1 MKCARGSAVIEPE
14 LETIIYG
21 ADRTTGIVAVEYG
34 ADGVTVYR
42 RTAQGVVAEQ
52 REFRP
57 WLVADQQRELPNA
70 EWTPLAGGGYAFLA
84 EFARW
89 PEMQTAMELL
99 SADGIEH
106 FAYSDPV
113 RQYLLRSGT
122 TLLKGMVPADLN
134 RLQLDIE
141 TTSLSPQAEWAR
153 IILVAFGDRSGAET
167 IEGDEREM
175 LRRLAQVIRER
186 DPDVI
191 EGHNIFG
198 FDLPYLAARAGALAV
213 TLDWGRDGSPLRFG
227 RRRRAAMGG
236 RTRPFVPAHVRGRHI
251 VDTLLAV
258 QRFDAQA
265 AEMESYGLKE
275 VSQQLG
281 IAEPGRIVVNQVDI
295 AGEYARDPERVR
307 EYARQDVLETGSL
320 AEHVMDTDFYLTQM
334 VPDSYQ
340 NVAVSGTGEKINSLL
355 VREYLRRGAALPK
368 PQPAK
373 SFPGGYVE
381 VRRVG
386 VISPVVKVDVE
397 SLYPSIM
404 LTEGIAP
411 RADTLGIFLPMLKEL
426 TARRFQAKA
435 RARAETGPEGIRWE
449 GIQSSFKVLINSFYG
464 YLGSG
469 FLFNDFEAAERVTR
483 RGQQL
488 IREIADRIERTGGEV
503 IEIDTD
509 GVYFRP
515 PEAVGDEQAELS
527 YVEELGAALP
537 KGIRLA
543 HDGRYRAMVSLK
555 QKNYACI
562 GYDGRKVLR
571 GAALRSR
578 ADEPFGREF
587 LLEAVELMLAGDLAR
602 LSERY
607 RELSEAILRGAIPIG
622 KLARKERVTEKT
634 FSSPG
639 KKRSAA
645 VVGETA
651 VGDFMTVYQ
660 RSNGSLARVEN
671 YVNDEDRAYYAD
683 KLYKFAL
690 RLADAVGADFDRLF
704 PPPSL
709 ARARQ
714 ESAGQRSLGIE

>member
-1 MKCARGSAVIEPE
+1 MA
-14 LETIIYG
+14 
-21 ADRTTGIVAVEYG
+21 
-34 ADGVTVYR
+34 
-42 RTAQGVVAEQ
+42 
-52 REFRP
+52 
-57 WLVADQQRELPNA
+57 
-70 EWTPLAGGGYAFLA
+70 
-84 EFARW
+84 
-89 PEMQTAMELL
+89 
-99 SADGIEH
+99 
-106 FAYSDPV
+106 
-113 RQYLLRSGT
+113 
-122 TLLKGMVPADLN
+122 PADLN

-141 TTSLSPQAEWAR
+141 TTSLSPQAEGAR
-153 IILVAFGDRSGAET
+153 IILIALGDRSGAET

-175 LRRLAQVIRER
+175 LRRLGEVIRER

-191 EGHNIFG
+191 EGHNVFG
-198 FDLPYLAARAGALAV
+198 FDLPYLAARAGALGV

-236 RTRPFVPAHVRGRHI
+236 RTRPFAPAYVRGRHI

-258 QRFDAQA
+258 QRFDAHS

-281 IAEPGRIVVNQVDI
+281 IAEPGRIVVNQADI
-295 AGEYARDPERVR
+295 AGEYSRDPQRVR
-307 EYARQDVLETGSL
+307 EYARQDVLETRSL

-334 VPDSYQ
+334 APDSYQ

-435 RARAETGPEGIRWE
+435 RARAETGPEGVRWE

-515 PEAVGDEQAELS
+515 PETVGDEQAELS

-587 LLEAVELMLAGDLAR
+587 MLEAVELLLAGDLAR
-602 LSERY
+602 LSQRY

-645 VVGETA
+645 VAGETP

-660 RSNGSLARVEN
+660 RADGSLARIED
-671 YVNDEDRAYYAD
+671 YAGDEDRAYYAD

-690 RLADAVGADFDRLF
+690 RLAEAIGPDFDRLF
-704 PPPSL
+704 PSPSL
-709 ARARQ
+709 EKARR
-714 ESAGQRSLGIE
+714 ESAGQQSLFE